1 MAKSKLT
8 KQAIRFLVDTYDD
21 ETTNHTFHQV
31 RKMIE
36 DKFQITVTYEAI
48 RKSYHANKNALSTE
62 NSKDNKVD
70 DGDGDGVN
78 PTLNTEVKKPSVS
91 MSELRAVV
99 KNKSTEKK
107 DFDTSYEDISTEEL
121 NFLFSSSKE
130 N

>member
-48 RKSYHANKNALSTE
+48 RKSYHANKNALSIE

-70 DGDGDGVN
+70 DGDGVN

-99 KNKSTEKK
+99 KNKSTDKK

-121 NFLFSSSKE
+121 NFLFTSSKE

>member
-36 DKFQITVTYEAI
+36 DKFKITVTYEAI
-48 RKSYHANKNALSTE
+48 RKSYHANKNALSAE

-70 DGDGDGVN
+70 DGNGVN
-78 PTLNTEVKKPSVS
+78 PTLNTEAKNHLYQCPNLGLL
-91 MSELRAVV
+91 LR
-99 KNKSTEKK
+99 KNQPT
-107 DFDTSYEDISTEEL
+107 
-121 NFLFSSSKE
+121 
-130 N
+130 

>member
-36 DKFQITVTYEAI
+36 DKFKITVTYEAI
-48 RKSYHANKNALSTE
+48 RKSYHANKNALLAE
-62 NSKDNKVD
+62 NSKDIKV
-70 DGDGDGVN
+70 GDGNRVN
-78 PTLNTEVKKPSVS
+78 STLKTEAKKPSLS
-91 MSELRAVV
+91 MSELRGFV
-99 KNKSTEKK
+99 KKNSTKQTE
-107 DFDTSYEDISTEEL
+107 FDTSYEDISNEEL
-121 NFLFSSSKE
+121 DYLFTSSKD

>member
-36 DKFQITVTYEAI
+36 DKFKITVTYEAI
-48 RKSYHANKNALSTE
+48 RKSYHANKNALLAE
-62 NSKDNKVD
+62 NSKDIKV
-70 DGDGDGVN
+70 GDGNRVN
-78 PTLNTEVKKPSVS
+78 PTLKTEAKKPSLS
-91 MSELRAVV
+91 MSELRGLV
-99 KNKSTEKK
+99 KKNSTKQTE
-107 DFDTSYEDISTEEL
+107 FDTSYEDISNEEL
-121 NFLFSSSKE
+121 DYLFTSSKD